1 MAMQILDPA
10 SDGGRG
16 PVLIGTDT
24 GVPGMACDVPSLVHR
39 VLGNARGLPAAGAV

>member
-16 PVLIGTDT
+16 PVLIGTAS
-24 GVPGMACDVPSLVHR
+24 GVPGMAHR
-39 VLGNARGLPAAGAV
+39 VPGMACAVPGSARGLPAAGAV

>member
-16 PVLIGTDT
+16 PVLIGTAS
-24 GVPGMACDVPSLVHR
+24 GVPGMACDVP
-39 VLGNARGLPAAGAV
+39 GNARGLPAAGAV